1 MGRIGHHL
9 RVIPGRQIAVDDGL
23 GCRWRVASVPGLPRY
38 AFTLRF
44 NFAGE
49 GTFEIGEGLGANVT

>member
-1 MGRIGHHL
+1 MHTNYYMNITRAQCAMHNH
-9 RVIPGRQIAVDDGL
+9 VIRMGL
-23 GCRWRVASVPGLPRY
+23 GEKDSLPVASVPGLPRY

-49 GTFEIGEGLGANVT
+49 GTF

>member
-1 MGRIGHHL
+1 MDVSKYDFL
-9 RVIPGRQIAVDDGL
+9 L
-23 GCRWRVASVPGLPRY
+23 ASVPGLPRY

-49 GTFEIGEGLGANVT
+49 VEIGEGLGANVT

>member
-1 MGRIGHHL
+1 MSRDCHVESIKL
-9 RVIPGRQIAVDDGL
+9 ISDDENHDDNML
-23 GCRWRVASVPGLPRY
+23 ASVPGLPRY

-49 GTFEIGEGLGANVT
+49 GTF